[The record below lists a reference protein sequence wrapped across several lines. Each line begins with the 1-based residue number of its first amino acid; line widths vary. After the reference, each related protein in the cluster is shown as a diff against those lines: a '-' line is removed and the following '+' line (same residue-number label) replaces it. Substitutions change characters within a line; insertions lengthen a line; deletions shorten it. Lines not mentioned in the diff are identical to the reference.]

1 MLQRDSTVQRVAE
14 ATMRHSE
21 PVRVIAVS
29 GGKGGVGKTT
39 VSVNLAS
46 ALALAGRQV
55 MLLDGDLG
63 LANVDVLM
71 GISPRYTLAHVL
83 SGERTLQEVI
93 VQAPNGI
100 RIAPGASGVARMAN
114 LSPAEHIGLVRAFSG
129 LGSEIDTL
137 IVDTSAG
144 IADGVLR
151 FSQAAQHVLLV
162 IRDEPA
168 SITDAYALMKVLSRE
183 HNVQRFRVLVNMT
196 RQPGEALAVFQRLQ
210 RVTARYLEAVV
221 EFVGEIPDDDM
232 LGRAIREQRPVLDAY
247 PNSKASLAF
256 KNLARLTDTW
266 PIPAGPRGHLEFFVE
281 RLVRRPA
288 AGLEV
293 VQ

>member
-14 ATMRHSE
+14 ATLRHSE

-46 ALALAGRQV
+46 ALAQAGRRV
-55 MLLDGDLG
+55 MLFDGDLG
-63 LANVDVLM
+63 LANCDVLM

-100 RIAPGASGVARMAN
+100 RVAPGASGVARMAN
-114 LSPAEHIGLVRAFSG
+114 LSPAEHVGLVRAFSG

-137 IVDTSAG
+137 IIDTSAG

-196 RQPGEALAVFQRLQ
+196 RATGEALAVFQRLQ
-210 RVTARYLEAVV
+210 RVTHRYLEAVV

-247 PNSKASLAF
+247 PGCRASLAF

>member
-196 RQPGEALAVFQRLQ
+196 RQPGEALSVFQRLQ

-221 EFVGEIPDDDM
+221 EFVGEIPDDHM

-281 RLVRRPA
+281 RLVRRSA

>member
-129 LGSEIDTL
+129 LGSEIDTDL
-137 IVDTSAG
+137 PFDRKIELSE
-144 IADGVLR
+144 
-151 FSQAAQHVLLV
+151 Q
-162 IRDEPA
+162 
-168 SITDAYALMKVLSRE
+168 YKVLSE
-183 HNVQRFRVLVNMT
+183 SDFDEAEANLGPLVSAM
-196 RQPGEALAVFQRLQ
+196 
-210 RVTARYLEAVV
+210 Y
-221 EFVGEIPDDDM
+221 
-232 LGRAIREQRPVLDAY
+232 
-247 PNSKASLAF
+247 SKA
-256 KNLARLTDTW
+256 
-266 PIPAGPRGHLEFFVE
+266 G
-281 RLVRRPA
+281 
-288 AGLEV
+288 
-293 VQ
+293 

>member
-1 MLQRDSTVQRVAE
+1 MDK
-14 ATMRHSE
+14 
-21 PVRVIAVS
+21 PVNVIAVT

-39 VSVNLAS
+39 VAVNLAT
-46 ALALAGRQV
+46 AFAAAGRRTL
-55 MLLDGDLG
+55 LLDGDLG
-63 LANVDVLM
+63 LANVDVLL
-71 GISPRYTLAHVL
+71 GISPRWTLAHVL

-196 RQPGEALAVFQRLQ
+196 RQPGEALGVFQRLQ

>member
-196 RQPGEALAVFQRLQ
+196 RQPGEALGVFQRLQ

>member
-1 MLQRDSTVQRVAE
+1 
-14 ATMRHSE
+14 
-21 PVRVIAVS
+21 
-29 GGKGGVGKTT
+29 
-39 VSVNLAS
+39 
-46 ALALAGRQV
+46 
-55 MLLDGDLG
+55 
-63 LANVDVLM
+63 
-71 GISPRYTLAHVL
+71 
-83 SGERTLQEVI
+83 
-93 VQAPNGI
+93 
-100 RIAPGASGVARMAN
+100 MAN

-196 RQPGEALAVFQRLQ
+196 RQPGEALGVFQRLQ